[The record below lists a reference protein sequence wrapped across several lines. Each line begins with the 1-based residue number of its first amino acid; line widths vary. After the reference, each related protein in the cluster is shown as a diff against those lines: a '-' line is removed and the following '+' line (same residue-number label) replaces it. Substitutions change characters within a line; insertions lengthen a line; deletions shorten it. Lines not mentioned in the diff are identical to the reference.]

1 MGVNIIMENEKA
13 LNTFQSHKKINEM
26 ALYPRMANKEN
37 EAVEFSSTEKL
48 LKKDNEKYQ
57 NILDDI
63 EDGYFE
69 VDITGNFTFFN
80 PAMLKI
86 LGYSSDELMGMNNR
100 KFMDQVNARKV
111 FSTFNK
117 VYKTGISTKAFD
129 WELIRKNGENRIV
142 EISVSLLRGENN
154 SVKGFMGIA
163 RDITKSR
170 RMENALKKS
179 EERYR
184 LLLESLP
191 DPIALYDIKGR
202 VIYVNPS
209 FEQTFDWSNGEVVG
223 NRIDFVPEENWP
235 ETRSTIKKV
244 LKGEK
249 VKLFETKRLTKGGEL
264 LDVQLSTS
272 GYLDKEGKISG
283 IVAILRDISD
293 IKRTKEDLHKTHAQ
307 LKKAYEDLKF
317 LDKAKEKIINHLSH
331 ELQTPIAILTS
342 AFGLLS
348 KKLQK
353 QGISGFDSIIKRGK
367 RYVERLER
375 IHSQMDD
382 IFYYKQNGERHKR
395 FDLIED
401 LFSIVEELNEKE
413 VEQSNFTEQII
424 RKLKSIYR
432 LDTVKREEIALDRF
446 LNEICDLAAGS
457 MHLRN
462 LEIKRDFEDGTVVSS
477 YKKILEKI
485 FNGLLRNAIE
495 NTPDGGKIEISH
507 RVENGEA
514 IIRFRDYGVG
524 ILEENQKLI
533 FGGFYHTQDT
543 SDYCSKNPYEFNAGG
558 SGSDLLRI
566 KIFSEAH
573 GFSLGFSS
581 VRCKYLPSEM
591 DCCPGKI
598 SSCRFAKDKSECFGS
613 GGSEF
618 SVKLPVIDVEPEQH
632 IQ

>member
-1 MGVNIIMENEKA
+1 MKIIMKNEKT
-13 LNTFQSHKKINEM
+13 LNTFQSHKKINEV
-26 ALYPRMANKEN
+26 ALYPRMANKEDD
-37 EAVEFSSTEKL
+37 AVELYTTEETL
-48 LKKDNEKYQ
+48 RKDNEKYK
-57 NILDDI
+57 NILEGI

-69 VDITGNFTFFN
+69 VDIAGNFTFFN

-100 KFMDQVNARKV
+100 KFMDEVNAKKV

-117 VYKTGISTKAFD
+117 VYKTGVPTKAFD
-129 WELIRKNGENRIV
+129 WELIRKNGEKRIV
-142 EISVSLLRGENN
+142 EISVSLLKGENN
-154 SVKGFMGIA
+154 KFAGFMGIA

-170 RMENALKKS
+170 RMEIALKKS
-179 EERYR
+179 EESYR

-191 DPIALYDIKGR
+191 DPIVLYDMKGR
-202 VIYVNPS
+202 VVYVNPS
-209 FEQTFDWSNGEVVG
+209 FENTFGWPNKELVG
-223 NRIDFVPEENWP
+223 HRIDFVPEENRS
-235 ETRSTIKKV
+235 ETMTAIKKV

-249 VKLFETKRLTKGGEL
+249 VKLLETKRLTKRGEL

-272 GYLDKEGKISG
+272 GYLGKEGNTSG
-283 IVAILRDISD
+283 IVAVLRDISD
-293 IKRTKEDLHKTHAQ
+293 AKRTKADLEKTHAQ
-307 LKKAYEDLKF
+307 LKKAYEDLKV
-317 LDKAKEKIINHLSH
+317 LDRTKEKVINHLSH

-353 QGISGFDSIIKRGK
+353 QGISGFDNIIKRGK

-375 IHSQMDD
+375 INNQMDD

-395 FDLIED
+395 FDFIED
-401 LFSIVEELNEKE
+401 LLSIVEELNEKE

-462 LEIKRDFEDGTVVSS
+462 LEIKRDFEEGTVVSS

-485 FNGLLRNAIE
+485 FAGLLKNAIE
-495 NTPDGGKIEISH
+495 NTPDGGKIEVSH
-507 RVENGEA
+507 RFENGEA
-514 IIRFRDYGVG
+514 IIRFRDYGIG
-524 ILEENQKLI
+524 ILEENQRLI

-543 SDYCSKNPYEFNAGG
+543 ADYCSKNPYEFNAGG

-566 KIFSEAH
+566 KIFSEVH
-573 GFSLGFSS
+573 GFSLGFLS
-581 VRCKYLPSEM
+581 VRCKYLPSEKA
-591 DCCPGKI
+591 CCPGKI
-598 SSCRFAKDKSECFGS
+598 SSCRFARDKNECFDS

-618 SVKLPVIDVEPEQH
+618 SVKLPVIDVKPEQH

>member
-1 MGVNIIMENEKA
+1 MRIKIIMENEKT
-13 LNTFQSHKKINEM
+13 LNVFQSPEEKNDMKLFPQIAM
-26 ALYPRMANKEN
+26 IEN
-37 EAVEFSSTEKL
+37 ETAELSSTEKML
-48 LKKDNEKYQ
+48 RKDNEKYQ

-69 VDITGNFTFFN
+69 VNISGSFTFFN

-86 LGYSSDELMGMNNR
+86 LGYSNDELMGMNNR
-100 KFMDQVNARKV
+100 KFMDQVNAKKV

-117 VYKTGISTKAFD
+117 VYKTGIPTKAFD
-129 WELIRKNGENRIV
+129 WELIRKNGEKRIV
-142 EISVSLLRGENN
+142 EISVSLKKGENN
-154 SVKGFMGIA
+154 NIKGFLGIA
-163 RDITKSR
+163 RDITKSK

-191 DPIALYDIKGR
+191 DPIVLYDMKGR

-209 FEQTFDWSNGEVVG
+209 FEQTFDWSNRELVG
-223 NRIDFVPEENWP
+223 NRIDFVPEENRP
-235 ETRSTIKKV
+235 ETRSAIEKA
-244 LKGEK
+244 LKDEK
-249 VKLFETKRLTKGGEL
+249 VKLFETKRLTKRGEL
-264 LDVQLSTS
+264 LDIQLSTS
-272 GYLDKEGKISG
+272 GYLDKEGKASG

-307 LKKAYEDLKF
+307 LKKAYEDLRL
-317 LDKAKEKIINHLSH
+317 LDKAKEKVISHLSH

-353 QGISGFDSIIKRGK
+353 EAIPGFDSIIKRGK

-382 IFYYKQNGERHKR
+382 IFYHKQNGESHKR

-401 LFSIVEELNEKE
+401 LLSIVEELHEKGVQHSDF
-413 VEQSNFTEQII
+413 VEQVLGE
-424 RKLKSIYR
+424 LKSIYKI
-432 LDTVKREEIALDRF
+432 DTVKREEIVLDRF
-446 LNEICDLAAGS
+446 LNEICDFAAGS
-457 MHLRN
+457 MHARD
-462 LEIKRDFEDGTVVSS
+462 LEIKQNFEKGTVVSS
-477 YKKILEKI
+477 YKRILEKI
-485 FNGLLRNAIE
+485 FTGLLRNAIE

-543 SDYCSKNPYEFNAGG
+543 ADYCSKNPYEFNAGG

-566 KIFSEAH
+566 KIFSEVH

-598 SSCRFAKDKSECFGS
+598 SSCRFARDKSECFGS

-618 SVKLPVIDVEPEQH
+618 SIKLPVI
-632 IQ
+632 